1 MRDVSKE
8 CRYTYLEK
16 KKKNITRFFL
26 VYTNVTQEHRKY
38 TKKPLREAQD
48 VALRVPHIYVFLFLP
63 FVTLFHLFCRLSI
76 QHLIQM
82 CLFVVCK

>member
-38 TKKPLREAQD
+38 IDKKYKKRRKKEICTGQ
-48 VALRVPHIYVFLFLP
+48 R
-63 FVTLFHLFCRLSI
+63 
-76 QHLIQM
+76 
-82 CLFVVCK
+82 